1 MDFSQR
7 LAALTAEPSRD
18 VAGDASRLARVERT
32 RVEMMG
38 QGAAITQTLS
48 AQAQA
53 IEALAGRLRAQRIR
67 RWVVAGCGDSWFVG
81 TGVRHAI
88 EQLLHVPLEAAQ
100 ALDYASYG
108 AAVADART
116 LVIGISAGGN
126 TPAVMTALHAAKQ
139 RGAFTVGVSN
149 TPGSPVLAQCDAGLV
164 VSAAR
169 KGWPTQSSSATMAL
183 LMRLAQRIA
192 NDDAAAAFGRDLD
205 ALAAR
210 LDPIALQL
218 DPVMAPIATAF
229 AAAPLILFAG
239 LGPNFASACFGAA
252 KIKEL
257 SPIHAL
263 AIPLEEYHHYRAQK
277 KGEPLLLLATDPA
290 SHERAL
296 DTMLVSEQLGGR
308 SVAIVAHDLPEV
320 EKRAFAVVRL
330 PLVRPELSALV
341 GSIPLHLLAYHFAKA
356 RDAIG
361 LGAA

>member
-7 LAALTAEPSRD
+7 LAALTVEPSRD

-38 QGAAITQTLS
+38 QGAAMAQTLAAEAKS
-48 AQAQA
+48 IQ
-53 IEALAGRLRAQRIR
+53 ALARRLRAQRLR

-81 TGVRHAI
+81 MGVRVAV
-88 EQLLHVPLEAAQ
+88 ERLLRVPLEAAQ

-108 AAVADART
+108 SAAADART
-116 LVIGISAGGN
+116 LVIGISSSGN
-126 TPAVMTALHAAKQ
+126 TPAVLAALQAAKQ
-139 RGAFTVGVSN
+139 RGAFTVGISN
-149 TPGSPVLAQCDAGLV
+149 TPGSPLLTECDAGLV
-164 VSAAR
+164 VHAAR

-183 LMRLAQRIA
+183 LMRLAQCAA

-210 LDPIALQL
+210 LDSTALEL
-218 DPVMAPIATAF
+218 DPVLAPIATAF
-229 AAAPLILFAG
+229 AAAPLMLFAG

-257 SPIHAL
+257 SPIHAIAL
-263 AIPLEEYHHYRAQK
+263 PLEEYHHYRAQK
-277 KGEPLLLLATDPA
+277 QGEPLFLLATDPA

-296 DTMLVSEQLGGR
+296 DTMLVSQKRGGR
-308 SVAIVAHDLPEV
+308 SVAIVAQELPEI
-320 EKRAFAVVRL
+320 EQRAFAVVRL
-330 PLVRPELSALV
+330 PLVRPELSALL
-341 GSIPLHLLAYHFAKA
+341 GSLPLHLLAYHFAKA